1 MLLHF
6 LSSPRWISN
15 FLAHQRNSLC
25 RFWSKKRSIFSSV
38 RSGISKLIEASF
50 FCATFGLETS
60 IRVYFSSFWTLK
72 QRICKAT
79 KNLQLQNS
87 VIGEISKKLVRSCG
101 PLKILNFYISVK
113 IQFSVHFE
121 RWNLPS
127 HTQNSPKQFE
137 SWISKTQHHKINCI
151 CENQGPF

>member
-1 MLLHF
+1 MFLHF
-6 LSSPRWISN
+6 LSSPRGISK
-15 FLAHQRNSLC
+15 FLANQRNSLC
-25 RFWSKKRSIFSSV
+25 RFWSKKTSSFSPV
-38 RSGISKLIEASF
+38 RGAISRLIQASF

-60 IRVYFSSFWTLK
+60 NPAYFSSFWTF
-72 QRICKAT
+72 QQHICKAT

-87 VIGEISKKLVRSCG
+87 VIGEISKNLVRSCG
-101 PLKILNFYISVK
+101 PLKIWNFYISVK
-113 IQFSVHFE
+113 IQLSVHFE